1 MSVTDTLAAKL
12 AEDTLK
18 AMDEL
23 GDDRLYTRV
32 GDILAASSQSLEE
45 AYLTEVRVRLSERLA
60 RRFLIKTVRDARA
73 AKSAAK
79 SAENPAPKAE

>member
-1 MSVTDTLAAKL
+1 MSITDTLAAKL

-23 GDDRLYTRV
+23 GDDRLYIRV

-60 RRFLIKTVRDARA
+60 RQFLIKTVKDSRA
-73 AKSAAK
+73 SKA
-79 SAENPAPKAE
+79 APKPE

>member
-1 MSVTDTLAAKL
+1 MAITDTLAAKL

-23 GDDRLYTRV
+23 GDDRLYIRV

-60 RRFLIKTVRDARA
+60 RQFLIKTVKDSRA
-73 AKSAAK
+73 GKA
-79 SAENPAPKAE
+79 APKAE